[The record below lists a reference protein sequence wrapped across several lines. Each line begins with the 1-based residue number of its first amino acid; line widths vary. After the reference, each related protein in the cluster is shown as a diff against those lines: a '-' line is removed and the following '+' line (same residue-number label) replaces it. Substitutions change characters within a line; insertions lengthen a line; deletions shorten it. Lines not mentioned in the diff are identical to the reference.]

1 MSNDPLYAEKVLD
14 SIKKDLTIENIQQ
27 LMFKYKQQ
35 AEEWYPNIRFEE
47 NPNTESITLI
57 LVIGDQND
65 PVNCLATQQRWQVHR
80 PIPFRMTPPRLRSRG
95 HPCRRHRAHAKTRSD
110 WDSSGEF
117 PPPFRRQ
124 ATARLRSVPLFAG
137 RFAA

>member
-35 AEEWYPNIRFEE
+35 ADEWYPNIRFEE
-47 NPNTESITLI
+47 NPNTESITFI

-65 PVNCLATQQRWQVHR
+65 PVNCMSHTYTISKKDIVYYAEGNSLVEELSSTFA
-80 PIPFRMTPPRLRSRG
+80 PIYEGLLRT
-95 HPCRRHRAHAKTRSD
+95 K
-110 WDSSGEF
+110 F
-117 PPPFRRQ
+117 RQ
-124 ATARLRSVPLFAG
+124 AIKGLPENIKMQEKHK
-137 RFAA
+137 